1 MSDNIEA
8 AKKRYSQQLAAYTRQ
23 QFRVAQS
30 ALEAARA
37 ANGTRTNGDSR
48 PRAAAGEGPGR
59 HRSRSRDSHHT
70 RNFRVVDFAQKAP
83 LVNGTA

>member
-1 MSDNIEA
+1 MSDAIEI
-8 AKKRYSQQLAAYTRQ
+8 AKKRYSQQLAAYTLQ

-37 ANGTRTNGDSR
+37 ANGDSR
-48 PRAAAGEGPGR
+48 SGQTAVNGAQARP
-59 HRSRSRDSHHT
+59 RSRSRDARRS
-70 RNFRVVDFAQKAP
+70 RNFRAIDFAHKAP

>member
-1 MSDNIEA
+1 MPNNTEI

-30 ALEAARA
+30 AQEAARA
-37 ANGTRTNGDSR
+37 ANGPNGDSR
-48 PRAAAGEGPGR
+48 SRAGGEDAGR
-59 HRSRSRDSHHT
+59 RRSRSRDSHRA
-70 RNFRVVDFAQKAP
+70 RNFRAIDFAQNAP

>member
-1 MSDNIEA
+1 MSDNTEI

-23 QFRVAQS
+23 QFRIAQS

-37 ANGTRTNGDSR
+37 NGPNGDSR
-48 PRAAAGEGPGR
+48 PRANAGEDSSSR
-59 HRSRSRDSHHT
+59 RSRSRDSQRA

>member
-1 MSDNIEA
+1 MSDNIET

-37 ANGTRTNGDSR
+37 ANGTNGDSR
-48 PRAAAGEGPGR
+48 PRAAAGEDSGR
-59 HRSRSRDSHHT
+59 HRSRSRDSHRT

>member
-1 MSDNIEA
+1 MPDNTEI

-30 ALEAARA
+30 AQEAARA
-37 ANGTRTNGDSR
+37 ANGPNGDSR
-48 PRAAAGEGPGR
+48 PRAAGGEDAGR
-59 HRSRSRDSHHT
+59 RRSRSGDSHRA
-70 RNFRVVDFAQKAP
+70 RNFRVIDFAQNAP